1 MQQVLIWL
9 KLSSLFDKLFQH
21 CLPKKP
27 VYLAIY
33 ELCSRVTSQRSP
45 NLNRFETSSS
55 LNANKMFQN
64 VFPYRRFS
72 CFTITRL
79 LFTCFNQARS
89 CTWYSFIKDWIE
101 HEFIDEPLGPDATT
115 RGFDS
120 ITPRFKSCQNSL
132 GISCKHSFWDSQL
145 QSFTQRPD
153 ILQLGLYSMQLMQL
167 FKSQISYLSQGDK
180 GRLTE

>member
-1 MQQVLIWL
+1 MP
-9 KLSSLFDKLFQH
+9 
-21 CLPKKP
+21 PKKP

-33 ELCSRVTSQRSP
+33 ELYSRVTSQRSP

-79 LFTCFNQARS
+79 HFTCFNQARS

-120 ITPRFKSCQNSL
+120 ITPRLLLIWRNKDAYFKPAPFLKFQYKWSKKTPL
-132 GISCKHSFWDSQL
+132 KMIF
-145 QSFTQRPD
+145 
-153 ILQLGLYSMQLMQL
+153 
-167 FKSQISYLSQGDK
+167 
-180 GRLTE
+180 